1 MMTASTKLM
10 TGLMV
15 ASVICLLAM
24 DFAEARRG
32 GGGGRGHSM
41 SRGGPAA
48 SGSFNRS
55 RARPSG
61 GSSMRH
67 SSRDMNRNRNRDV
80 NRDMNRDINRD
91 VNRNTDRQIDQDR
104 VDQRQDNRQDRL
116 DQRQDNVDQR
126 QEFRQDA
133 YNDRKEYYDNR
144 NEWYEDR
151 WRSGAY
157 LSVTSWNRMN
167 CSYTTV
173 RVDSIT
179 YYDCNGVRYER
190 VYRGTQVT
198 YIVVN

>member
-1 MMTASTKLM
+1 MRAASTKLM

-15 ASVICLLAM
+15 ASVVCLLAM

-61 GSSMRH
+61 GSSM
-67 SSRDMNRNRNRDV
+67 SSRDRSTNRNVNRDMNRATNRDV
-80 NRDMNRDINRD
+80 NRDVKRD
-91 VNRNTDRQIDQDR
+91 TDRQVDQDR
-104 VDQRQDNRQDRL
+104 LDQRQDNRQDRF
-116 DQRQDNVDQR
+116 DQRQDNIDQR
-126 QEFRQDA
+126 QDFRKDA
-133 YNDRKEYYDNR
+133 YDDRKEYYDNR

-151 WRSGAY
+151 WRAGAY
-157 LSVTSWNRMN
+157 LSVSSWNRMN

-190 VYRGTQVT
+190 VYRGTSVT